1 VLEVSRTENKLDP
14 VSPPVLVPPSN
25 RCALLLSECARRLGI
40 VRALLLLSEHC
51 TSFGDFVR
59 ALLLSER
66 GTSFGDCPSVAVVR
80 AWHVVWGLSERCC
93 CPSVARGLGIVR
105 ALLLSERGTSFGD
118 CPSVAVVRAWHVVW
132 GLTERCCCPSVCTS
146 SGEFMRLSA
155 GGHLLGKKVKVAHR

>member
-1 VLEVSRTENKLDP
+1 
-14 VSPPVLVPPSN
+14 
-25 RCALLLSECARRLGI
+25 
-40 VRALLLLSEHC
+40 
-51 TSFGDFVR
+51 
-59 ALLLSER
+59 
-66 GTSFGDCPSVAVVR
+66 
-80 AWHVVWGLSERCC
+80 
-93 CPSVARGLGIVR
+93 LGIVR